1 MIYIQGTTLTY
12 FFFELQ
18 ITLNP
23 LDIKIPFPSKYPLL
37 FYKRHQT
44 WPNLISL
51 KGYNLMVD
59 YDEDKTNAHYLK

>member
-1 MIYIQGTTLTY
+1 MIYIEGTSY

-23 LDIKIPFPSKYPLL
+23 LDIKIPFPSKWGPLV
-37 FYKRHQT
+37 FYNAQT